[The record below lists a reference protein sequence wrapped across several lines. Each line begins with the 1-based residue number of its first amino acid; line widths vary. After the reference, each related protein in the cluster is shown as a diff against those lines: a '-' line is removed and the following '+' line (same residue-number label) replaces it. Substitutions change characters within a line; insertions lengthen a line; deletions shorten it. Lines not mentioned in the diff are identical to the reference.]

1 MNEIEAVIDVF
12 EKQIQAL
19 YTNDFVKFLSFMTPR
34 IQKELTIDNFQ
45 KAIGLYKRTS
55 IDINAI
61 DHEKS
66 KFYNEGESEEIL
78 DKHVKLV
85 LVHSGRTLCHVVNY
99 DGTWLID
106 DIYWRINDS
115 EELEEKDD
123 ESEVSSGSISE
134 PDSTSE
140 VATDDSEIHPIEE
153 IEKPADNEDHSE
165 EPMTEIDE
173 PIDNSTDDEEEPADE
188 EHS

>member
-19 YTNDFVKFLSFMTPR
+19 YTNDFDKFLSFMTPR

-45 KAIGLYKRTS
+45 KAIDLYKRTS

-66 KFYNEGESEEIL
+66 KFYNEGESEEIP

-106 DIYWRINDS
+106 DIYWQLSDS
-115 EELEEKDD
+115 EELEDNVD
-123 ESEVSSGSISE
+123 ESEESSDPISE

-140 VATDDSEIHPIEE
+140 VVTDDSEIHPIEE
-153 IEKPADNEDHSE
+153 IEKSADNEDLSE
-165 EPMTEIDE
+165 ETVTERDE
-173 PIDNSTDDEEEPADE
+173 PIDSSTDDEEEPADE
-188 EHS
+188 ENS